1 MFAVNRQLTSVQN
14 MTIILVMSVR
24 KTYELIYD
32 NQVRSYL
39 VAINSKYYSL
49 IRESIVEQLQFEP
62 ETVTRNRKPLERPV
76 EMGATWE
83 LRFGPLNR
91 FRVFYRVDQ
100 AAGQVFILA
109 IGVKE
114 RNRLF
119 IAGEEVEL

>member
-1 MFAVNRQLTSVQN
+1 

-91 FRVFYRVDQ
+91 FRFFYRVDQ